1 MTSSWKQIGGY
12 NRTIVSNYTRFPYL
26 ANEIDNDRYAT
37 TATSAPYNIRS
48 LPQLVTFNTLPNLA
62 YTSSQTIIISHNAT
76 SYFIALVNSYSD
88 NILTA
93 IPGEVTGS
101 GTYSTWQI
109 NLSGIEGGVG
119 PIGPMGPQG
128 IQGAQGVQ
136 GPAGPQGAQGVQGP
150 AGPAG
155 ASESLTQHDLNGLEE
170 VGAFQQPPSWA
181 KNWNITDNVVSIHYD
196 MYCSVDGKIIASAC
210 PASSGDGPVRYST
223 NYGSTWSSGN
233 TNVNW
238 RSITGTS
245 SGSKLFAVG
254 VFYANPNTY
263 VYYTSTTQGANWT
276 SQNITS
282 ITNLS
287 PSPRIT
293 GIRSNGDGTYL
304 IMTDVSMQAEDARI
318 FVSANGGSS
327 WTPKFLNAGLSTGFA
342 YSTTCA
348 MSRSG
353 RYQYAMHHDLN
364 YSAIHRSDD
373 FGVTWS
379 LMFSDTSLFSSD
391 SGTFNRI
398 ECDSTGRY
406 IYVTRRKQDSSTGTS
421 ANLPMYQSA
430 DFGSTWSASPLNIAM
445 IDVWVSATGQHICAV
460 STPQDF
466 LSVLLYYSSDYGRT
480 YDAVSLGLGLLFR
493 CLVGSGD
500 GSTLALG
507 AVNYVNFNEV
517 GVLSADGKIRVSRVS
532 ARTEIATTGLNESAM
547 INGIMNITPAVQLW
561 ERTDRYENGTNGLYL
576 LDFTRGKIDLAQ
588 YDIGYKI
595 EFYWNHTP
603 EFNIMQWNYLGLN
616 NLHSANGN
624 YGQNPPNFSSVTT
637 MTYDSQFDRN
647 SNSVFYQGRA
657 YVGYQEP
664 TNLNTNTSFRYSTIL
679 QGTMSMN
686 HRRAP
691 QFGANSISAGNDWS
705 PNMKVLRTEW
715 TCNNYTS
722 HIANNTYPYDWG
734 IRSQIQSDYQ
744 NTHMRIEGTSL
755 WDMTYGGVYYA
766 DGANSIGN
774 GVHRMFILSA
784 ENTTFTSVRPRGCY
798 LQFQIYRIRK

>member
-12 NRTIVSNYTRFPYL
+12 NRTIVANYTRFPYL
-26 ANEIDNDRYAT
+26 ANEIDSDRYAT
-37 TATSAPYNIRS
+37 TATSAPYNIIS

-76 SYFIALVNSYSD
+76 SYFIASVNSYSD

-93 IPGEVTGS
+93 IPGKVTGS

-119 PIGPMGPQG
+119 PIGPT
-128 IQGAQGVQ
+128 
-136 GPAGPQGAQGVQGP
+136 GPQGAQGVQGP
-150 AGPAG
+150 VGPAG
-155 ASESLTQHDLNGLEE
+155 AQG
-170 VGAFQQPPSWA
+170 
-181 KNWNITDNVVSIHYD
+181 
-196 MYCSVDGKIIASAC
+196 
-210 PASSGDGPVRYST
+210 
-223 NYGSTWSSGN
+223 
-233 TNVNW
+233 
-238 RSITGTS
+238 
-245 SGSKLFAVG
+245 
-254 VFYANPNTY
+254 
-263 VYYTSTTQGANWT
+263 TQGV
-276 SQNITS
+276 QG
-282 ITNLS
+282 
-287 PSPRIT
+287 P
-293 GIRSNGDGTYL
+293 
-304 IMTDVSMQAEDARI
+304 
-318 FVSANGGSS
+318 
-327 WTPKFLNAGLSTGFA
+327 AG
-342 YSTTCA
+342 
-348 MSRSG
+348 
-353 RYQYAMHHDLN
+353 
-364 YSAIHRSDD
+364 
-373 FGVTWS
+373 
-379 LMFSDTSLFSSD
+379 
-391 SGTFNRI
+391 
-398 ECDSTGRY
+398 
-406 IYVTRRKQDSSTGTS
+406 
-421 ANLPMYQSA
+421 P
-430 DFGSTWSASPLNIAM
+430 
-445 IDVWVSATGQHICAV
+445 
-460 STPQDF
+460 
-466 LSVLLYYSSDYGRT
+466 
-480 YDAVSLGLGLLFR
+480 
-493 CLVGSGD
+493 
-500 GSTLALG
+500 
-507 AVNYVNFNEV
+507 
-517 GVLSADGKIRVSRVS
+517 
-532 ARTEIATTGLNESAM
+532 EIATTGLNESAM

-616 NLHSANGN
+616 NHHSANGN
-624 YGQNPPNFSSVTT
+624 YGQNPPVFSSVTT
-637 MTYDSQFDRN
+637 MTFDSQFESN

-691 QFGANSISAGNDWS
+691 QFGADSTSPGNDWS

-774 GVHRMFILSA
+774 GVYRMFILSA
-784 ENTTFTSVRPRGCY
+784 ENTTFTSGRPRGCY

>member
-1 MTSSWKQIGGY
+1 
-12 NRTIVSNYTRFPYL
+12 
-26 ANEIDNDRYAT
+26 
-37 TATSAPYNIRS
+37 
-48 LPQLVTFNTLPNLA
+48 
-62 YTSSQTIIISHNAT
+62 
-76 SYFIALVNSYSD
+76 
-88 NILTA
+88 
-93 IPGEVTGS
+93 
-101 GTYSTWQI
+101 
-109 NLSGIEGGVG
+109 
-119 PIGPMGPQG
+119 
-128 IQGAQGVQ
+128 
-136 GPAGPQGAQGVQGP
+136 
-150 AGPAG
+150 
-155 ASESLTQHDLNGLEE
+155 LEE

-181 KNWNITDNVVSIHYD
+181 KNWNITDNVVSQHFD
-196 MYCSVDGKIIASAC
+196 MYCSVDGRIIASAC
-210 PASSGDGPVRYST
+210 PASSGNDGPVRYST

-233 TNVNW
+233 TNVDW

-263 VYYTSTTQGANWT
+263 VYYTSTTQGATWT

-318 FVSANGGSS
+318 FVSANGGST
-327 WTPKFLNAGLSTGFA
+327 WTAKFLNAGLSTGFA

-379 LMFSDTSLFSSD
+379 LMFSDTSFFSSD

-561 ERTDRYENGTNGLYL
+561 GRGQSYEVGANGVYICPIQNAKIL
-576 LDFTRGKIDLAQ
+576 LSE
-588 YDIGYKI
+588 YNIGYKI

-603 EFNIMQWNYLGLN
+603 EFTNTQWNYLGLQN
-616 NLHSANGN
+616 STNVDGN
-624 YGQNPPNFSSVTT
+624 YGQNNPLCSAFTSFEYANNNN
-637 MTYDSQFDRN
+637 DESQP
-647 SNSVFYQGRA
+647 STIFYRGRSICGLQVA
-657 YVGYQEP
+657 
-664 TNLNTNTSFRYSTIL
+664 TNLNQNTSIRYSTIL
-679 QGTMSMN
+679 SGEMSVN
-686 HRRAP
+686 NRP
-691 QFGANSISAGNDWS
+691 ENQQQFGSTTASPITSNDWS
-705 PNMKVLRTEW
+705 PNMKVLRNEFR
-715 TCNNYTS
+715 CDNYTS
-722 HIANNTYPYDWG
+722 QIGNETYPFDWS
-734 IRSQIQSDYQ
+734 IRAPNVHEFNNSPI
-744 NTHMRIEGTSL
+744 NIRGTSL
-755 WDMTYGGVYYA
+755 WDLTYGGVFYNGGSFSMQNGISQIFIMSA
-766 DGANSIGN
+766 DIINPAT
-774 GVHRMFILSA
+774 RLQ
-784 ENTTFTSVRPRGCY
+784 RGCY
-798 LQFQIYRIRK
+798 MKYQIYRIRK